1 MNSIASRVSDVLVD
15 TIDDRRRILKSKP
28 REISEDERRRISDRR
43 IAPRKRMLKG
53 GLTGWHNGDSAECI
67 VHNLSDT
74 GAHLQV
80 RGPVP
85 KTFNLVIYG
94 DHVSRAC
101 CVVWRNASR
110 VGVKF
115 EGHIEIAGLAASFKR
130 HAGQC
135 RTLAERAALLDRVT
149 LLKMAEAWEAL
160 VRRSRRLTRSA
171 ERASY

>member
-1 MNSIASRVSDVLVD
+1 
-15 TIDDRRRILKSKP
+15 
-28 REISEDERRRISDRR
+28 
-43 IAPRKRMLKG
+43 LKG
-53 GLTGWHNGDSAECI
+53 GLTSWQNGDSVECI

-85 KTFNLVIYG
+85 KTFNLVIHG

-101 CVVWRNASR
+101 CVVWRNANR

-115 EGHIEIAGLAASFKR
+115 EAHLEIAGLAASFKR
-130 HAGQC
+130 HASQC
-135 RTLAERAALLDRVT
+135 RTLAERAAVLDRET

-160 VRRSRRLTRSA
+160 VRRSRRPTLSA